1 MLYYYTILIKG
12 DFSMKKILA
21 LVLCLFM
28 FTAFVACSSKTNNDD
43 ETQKP
48 TQSTEQTL
56 PSDNETQT
64 PDSEDEE
71 KNDIVDSKSDNIKE
85 CLEYKG
91 YFYDIE
97 LSGWNDG
104 VYDVLIV
111 GEDKDFIFYQK
122 AKKENNVYGAIG
134 KKYITSIEKG
144 CIEVSYQAIAVD
156 EEGYPMIPDN
166 SSFTRAVQAYIKKE
180 WFTILFD
187 QTKISQQAFQQA
199 QQDYAWAVGDCR
211 SEFNRLTIDKAES
224 LFNSWRTLIIRDS
237 EHRRGFKNNG
247 SKEYIKTH

>member
-1 MLYYYTILIKG
+1 MQDLTLETAVDYCI
-12 DFSMKKILA
+12 DFMR
-21 LVLCLFM
+21 LVGVPDM
-28 FTAFVACSSKTNNDD
+28 FTEKVAVLDINNYRAA
-43 ETQKP
+43 
-48 TQSTEQTL
+48 L
-56 PSDNETQT
+56 P
-64 PDSEDEE
+64 ED
-71 KNDIVDSKSDNIKE
+71 
-85 CLEYKG
+85 
-91 YFYDIE
+91 
-97 LSGWNDG
+97 
-104 VYDVLIV
+104 
-111 GEDKDFIFYQK
+111 FYQVNQVRTTEGNYFRYAGDTFHTHK
-122 AKKENNVYGAIG
+122 CFDNTVNADLTYKIQGGVI
-134 KKYITSIEKG
+134 ITSIEKG

-187 QTKISQQAFQQA
+187 EAKISQQAFQQA

-224 LFNSWRTLIIRDS
+224 LFNSWRTLIIRDT

>member
-1 MLYYYTILIKG
+1 MQDLTLETAVDYCI
-12 DFSMKKILA
+12 DFMR
-21 LVLCLFM
+21 LVGVPDM
-28 FTAFVACSSKTNNDD
+28 FTEKVAVLEINNYRAA
-43 ETQKP
+43 
-48 TQSTEQTL
+48 L
-56 PSDNETQT
+56 P
-64 PDSEDEE
+64 ED
-71 KNDIVDSKSDNIKE
+71 
-85 CLEYKG
+85 
-91 YFYDIE
+91 
-97 LSGWNDG
+97 
-104 VYDVLIV
+104 
-111 GEDKDFIFYQK
+111 FYQVNQIRTTEGNYFRYAGDTFHTHK
-122 AKKENNVYGAIG
+122 CFDSTVSADLTYKIQGGVI
-134 KKYITSIEKG
+134 ITSIEKG
-144 CIEVSYQAIAVD
+144 CIEISYQAIAVD

-224 LFNSWRTLIIRDS
+224 LFNSWRTLIIRDT

>member
-1 MLYYYTILIKG
+1 MQDLTLETAVDYCI
-12 DFSMKKILA
+12 DFMR
-21 LVLCLFM
+21 LVGVPDM
-28 FTAFVACSSKTNNDD
+28 FTEKVAVLNINNYRAA
-43 ETQKP
+43 
-48 TQSTEQTL
+48 L
-56 PSDNETQT
+56 P
-64 PDSEDEE
+64 ED
-71 KNDIVDSKSDNIKE
+71 
-85 CLEYKG
+85 
-91 YFYDIE
+91 
-97 LSGWNDG
+97 
-104 VYDVLIV
+104 
-111 GEDKDFIFYQK
+111 FYQVNQIRTTEGNYFRYAGDTFHTHK
-122 AKKENNVYGAIG
+122 CFDNTANVDLTYKIQGGVI
-134 KKYITSIEKG
+134 ITSIEKG
-144 CIEVSYQAIAVD
+144 CIEISYQAIAVD

>member
-1 MLYYYTILIKG
+1 MQDLTLETAVDYCI
-12 DFSMKKILA
+12 DFMR
-21 LVLCLFM
+21 LVGVPDM
-28 FTAFVACSSKTNNDD
+28 FTEKVAVLDINNYRAA
-43 ETQKP
+43 
-48 TQSTEQTL
+48 L
-56 PSDNETQT
+56 P
-64 PDSEDEE
+64 ED
-71 KNDIVDSKSDNIKE
+71 
-85 CLEYKG
+85 
-91 YFYDIE
+91 
-97 LSGWNDG
+97 
-104 VYDVLIV
+104 
-111 GEDKDFIFYQK
+111 FYQVNQVRTTEGNYFRYAGDTFHTHK
-122 AKKENNVYGAIG
+122 CFDNTANVDLTYKIQGGVI
-134 KKYITSIEKG
+134 ITSIEKG
-144 CIEVSYQAIAVD
+144 CIEISYQAIAVD

-224 LFNSWRTLIIRDS
+224 LFNSWRTLIIRDT

>member
-1 MLYYYTILIKG
+1 MQDLTLETAVDYCI
-12 DFSMKKILA
+12 DFMR
-21 LVLCLFM
+21 LVGVPDM
-28 FTAFVACSSKTNNDD
+28 FTEKVAVLDINNYRAA
-43 ETQKP
+43 
-48 TQSTEQTL
+48 L
-56 PSDNETQT
+56 P
-64 PDSEDEE
+64 ED
-71 KNDIVDSKSDNIKE
+71 
-85 CLEYKG
+85 
-91 YFYDIE
+91 
-97 LSGWNDG
+97 
-104 VYDVLIV
+104 
-111 GEDKDFIFYQK
+111 FYQVNQVRTTEGNYFRYAGDTFHTHK
-122 AKKENNVYGAIG
+122 CFDNTVNADLTYKIQGGVI
-134 KKYITSIEKG
+134 ITSIEKG
-144 CIEVSYQAIAVD
+144 CIEISYQAIAVD

-166 SSFTRAVQAYIKKE
+166 SSFTRAIQAYIKKE

>member
-1 MLYYYTILIKG
+1 MQDLTLETAVDYCI
-12 DFSMKKILA
+12 DFMR
-21 LVLCLFM
+21 LVGVPDM
-28 FTAFVACSSKTNNDD
+28 FTEKVAVLDINNYRAA
-43 ETQKP
+43 
-48 TQSTEQTL
+48 L
-56 PSDNETQT
+56 P
-64 PDSEDEE
+64 ED
-71 KNDIVDSKSDNIKE
+71 
-85 CLEYKG
+85 
-91 YFYDIE
+91 
-97 LSGWNDG
+97 
-104 VYDVLIV
+104 
-111 GEDKDFIFYQK
+111 FYQINQVRTTEGNYFRYAGDTFHTHK
-122 AKKENNVYGAIG
+122 CFDNTVNADLTYKIQGGVI
-134 KKYITSIEKG
+134 ITSIEKG
-144 CIEVSYQAIAVD
+144 CIEISYQAIAVD

-224 LFNSWRTLIIRDS
+224 LFNSWRTLIIRDT

>member
-1 MLYYYTILIKG
+1 MQDLTLETAVDYCI
-12 DFSMKKILA
+12 DFMR
-21 LVLCLFM
+21 LVGVPDM
-28 FTAFVACSSKTNNDD
+28 FTEKVAVLDINNYRAA
-43 ETQKP
+43 
-48 TQSTEQTL
+48 L
-56 PSDNETQT
+56 P
-64 PDSEDEE
+64 ED
-71 KNDIVDSKSDNIKE
+71 
-85 CLEYKG
+85 
-91 YFYDIE
+91 
-97 LSGWNDG
+97 
-104 VYDVLIV
+104 
-111 GEDKDFIFYQK
+111 FYQVNQVRTTEGNYFRYAGDTFHTHK
-122 AKKENNVYGAIG
+122 CFDNTANVDLTYKIQGGVI
-134 KKYITSIEKG
+134 ITSIEKG
-144 CIEVSYQAIAVD
+144 CIEISYQAIAVD

-166 SSFTRAVQAYIKKE
+166 SSFTRAIQAYIKKE

>member
-1 MLYYYTILIKG
+1 MQDLTLETAVDYCI
-12 DFSMKKILA
+12 DFMR
-21 LVLCLFM
+21 LVGVPDM
-28 FTAFVACSSKTNNDD
+28 FTEKVAVLNINNYR
-43 ETQKP
+43 TA
-48 TQSTEQTL
+48 L
-56 PSDNETQT
+56 P
-64 PDSEDEE
+64 ED
-71 KNDIVDSKSDNIKE
+71 
-85 CLEYKG
+85 
-91 YFYDIE
+91 
-97 LSGWNDG
+97 
-104 VYDVLIV
+104 
-111 GEDKDFIFYQK
+111 FYQVNQIRTTEGHYFRYAGDTFHTHK
-122 AKKENNVYGAIG
+122 CFDNTANADLTYKIQGGVI
-134 KKYITSIEKG
+134 ITSIEKG

-187 QTKISQQAFQQA
+187 EAKISQQSFQQA

-247 SKEYIKTH
+247 SKEYIKIH

>member
-1 MLYYYTILIKG
+1 MQDLTLETAVDYCI
-12 DFSMKKILA
+12 DFMR
-21 LVLCLFM
+21 LVGVPDM
-28 FTAFVACSSKTNNDD
+28 FTEKVAVLDINNYRAA
-43 ETQKP
+43 
-48 TQSTEQTL
+48 L
-56 PSDNETQT
+56 P
-64 PDSEDEE
+64 ED
-71 KNDIVDSKSDNIKE
+71 
-85 CLEYKG
+85 
-91 YFYDIE
+91 
-97 LSGWNDG
+97 
-104 VYDVLIV
+104 
-111 GEDKDFIFYQK
+111 FYQVNQVRTTEGNYFRYAGDTFHTHK
-122 AKKENNVYGAIG
+122 CFDNTVNADLTYKIQGGVI
-134 KKYITSIEKG
+134 ITSIEKG
-144 CIEVSYQAIAVD
+144 CIEISYQAIAVD

-224 LFNSWRTLIIRDS
+224 LFNSWRTLIIRDT

>member
-1 MLYYYTILIKG
+1 MQDLTLETAVDYCI
-12 DFSMKKILA
+12 DFMR
-21 LVLCLFM
+21 LVGVPDM
-28 FTAFVACSSKTNNDD
+28 FTEKVAVLDINNYRAA
-43 ETQKP
+43 
-48 TQSTEQTL
+48 L
-56 PSDNETQT
+56 P
-64 PDSEDEE
+64 ED
-71 KNDIVDSKSDNIKE
+71 
-85 CLEYKG
+85 
-91 YFYDIE
+91 
-97 LSGWNDG
+97 
-104 VYDVLIV
+104 
-111 GEDKDFIFYQK
+111 FYQINQVRTTGGNYFRYAGDTFHTHK
-122 AKKENNVYGAIG
+122 CFDNTVNADLTYKIQGGVI
-134 KKYITSIEKG
+134 ITSIEKG

-187 QTKISQQAFQQA
+187 EAKISQQAFQQA